1 MTHSQAELTN
11 THTGIRNPLD
21 VPIAMVANRIGGSN
35 PKEMERFLK
44 FAIVGISGAV
54 VDFGLLILLQA
65 TLLPPTQ
72 AFNTGLFTPEFAN
85 AIPDLH
91 ALSIKLPLNVTLAT
105 TIAFLAAVVNNFIW
119 TSLWVYPDS
128 QSRSKI
134 RQLFQ
139 FTLISVTG
147 GTARA
152 IWVTAMT
159 FQLGALLSPLLVPF
173 IHIVNASYVSTPES
187 EAKIGSIIAQL
198 IGMAV
203 VMLWNF
209 FANRYWTYNDVS

>member
-1 MTHSQAELTN
+1 MAQSQAELTTTRN
-11 THTGIRNPLD
+11 WLRNPLD
-21 VPIAMVANRIGGSN
+21 APIVMIANRIGGKN

-44 FAIVGISGAV
+44 FAIVGISGAI

-65 TLLPPTQ
+65 TLLPPTT
-72 AFNTGLFTPEFAN
+72 AFNTGLYTPEITN
-85 AIPDLH
+85 VIPAIET
-91 ALSIKLPLNVTLAT
+91 LSLKVPLNVTIAT
-105 TIAFLAAVVNNFIW
+105 TIAFLAAVINNFIW

-134 RQLFQ
+134 RQLIQ

-159 FQLGALLSPLLVPF
+159 FRLGALLSPLIIPF
-173 IHIVNASYVSTPES
+173 IQIVDATFVSTPET
-187 EAKIGSIIAQL
+187 EARIGSIIAQL
-198 IGMAV
+198 FGMAV